1 MVINDND
8 DNEIWLDNIM
18 NVIYFI
24 LTVVLIF
31 SIFYLILTA
40 TFKQIEEKK
49 RPAWNRVCDNIK
61 IITKF
66 QVKEDEKVTVNGS
79 YIITSDKSLWK
90 VDEEDYNNIVTGPAI
105 NYCRLDVEKI
115 K

>member
-8 DNEIWLDNIM
+8 DDEIWLDRIM
-18 NVIYFI
+18 NVVYFI
-24 LTVVLIF
+24 LIIILIF
-31 SIFYLILTA
+31 SIFYLIMVA

-49 RPAWNRVCDNIK
+49 IPLWSKVCQKNS

-66 QVKEDEKVTVNGS
+66 RVKDEEKVNTISS

-90 VDEEDYNNIVTGPAI
+90 VDEEDYNNIVTGSAI

>member
-8 DNEIWLDNIM
+8 DNEIWLDRIM
-18 NVIYFI
+18 NVLYFV
-24 LTVVLIF
+24 LAVVLIF
-31 SIFYLILTA
+31 SLFYLMVTA
-40 TFKQIEEKK
+40 IFKDIGEKK
-49 RPAWNRVCDNIK
+49 RPAWNRVCTNTK

-66 QVKEDEKVTVNGS
+66 QVKEEEKLSNVSS